1 MGLPGPSHGAHGLST
16 ALGKSWDD
24 GRNYFE
30 PADSNVLLLTHL
42 RPFMENIIVYIDDA
56 GHALQ
61 MLQPLL
67 AAAGNAELQPDT
79 HWILVGCAPRVTH
92 RVSKWVTHS
101 ARDNWRRKWA
111 DKVFSQI
118 VPTLASRNGNGN
130 GNVTTLVADTSLGQ
144 QTEWLI
150 QQHGAARVLDAR
162 RPRLDVNT
170 PTVRPQRGYGFL
182 SLLTTVLGT
191 GMLIGID

>member
-1 MGLPGPSHGAHGLST
+1 MQ
-16 ALGKSWDD
+16 
-24 GRNYFE
+24 
-30 PADSNVLLLTHL
+30 
-42 RPFMENIIVYIDDA
+42 NIIVYIDDA
-56 GHALQ
+56 GHALEQ
-61 MLQPLL
+61 LQPLL
-67 AAAGNAELQPDT
+67 SAPGSAEPQPDT

-118 VPTLASRNGNGN
+118 VPTLAAPRHH
-130 GNVTTLVADTSLGQ
+130 VTTLLADTSLGQ

-162 RPRLDVNT
+162 RPRMELDT
-170 PTVRPQRGYGFL
+170 PALRRQPGYGFL

-191 GMLIGID
+191 GMLIAVD

>member
-1 MGLPGPSHGAHGLST
+1 
-16 ALGKSWDD
+16 
-24 GRNYFE
+24 
-30 PADSNVLLLTHL
+30 
-42 RPFMENIIVYIDDA
+42 MENIIVYIDDA

-61 MLQPLL
+61 LLQPLL
-67 AAAGNAELQPDT
+67 AAEGNAEPPQDT

-118 VPTLASRNGNGN
+118 VPAIASPR
-130 GNVTTLVADTSLGQ
+130 GNVTTLLADTSLGQ

-162 RPRLDVNT
+162 RPRTDVDA
-170 PTVRPQRGYGFL
+170 PALRPQQGYGFL

-191 GMLIGID
+191 GMLAGID

>member
-1 MGLPGPSHGAHGLST
+1 M
-16 ALGKSWDD
+16 
-24 GRNYFE
+24 N
-30 PADSNVLLLTHL
+30 
-42 RPFMENIIVYIDDA
+42 NIIVYVDDA
-56 GHALQ
+56 AYALQ
-61 MLQPLL
+61 MLQPMRR
-67 AAAGNAELQPDT
+67 ADSVNAPVR
-79 HWILVGCAPRVTH
+79 WIVVGCAPRVTH

-118 VPTLASRNGNGN
+118 VPTLAAPRHH
-130 GNVTTLVADTSLGQ
+130 VTTLLADTSLGQ

-162 RPRLDVNT
+162 RPRMELDT
-170 PTVRPQRGYGFL
+170 PALRRQPGYGFL

-191 GMLIGID
+191 GMLIAVD